1 MKFITNI
8 LNKSFNI
15 VFNSI
20 ETNIRENLFQK
31 NIPPNIVDF
40 IIYKAIKYNNLYELN
55 VYLNNP
61 TITYQDLINENDL
74 FKLFEKSKLKKPFI
88 SSLIN
93 ISGTSKTITFG
104 KGEIALSL
112 FINDAVKH
120 NHRGDLLINN
130 LILEIKH
137 SKSQISESKYSKRT
151 SKLDIFDNEKLKPF
165 ITKYNP
171 NLSQKTTWIK
181 SIFNCNPT
189 KEDFISLFQTLYPGL
204 DIEYDFT
211 SLNNLNNSIGLA
223 LAKTYLDK
231 KILLIID
238 KNNKYICVKNYDEF
252 KSLLDT
258 KIKFNLASDLIPRC
272 ELTF

>member
-1 MKFITNI
+1 MKFIINI
-8 LNKSFNI
+8 LNKCFNI

-20 ETNIRENLFQK
+20 ETNIRENLFHK
-31 NIPPNIVDF
+31 NIPLNIIDF

-55 VYLNNP
+55 LYLNNP
-61 TITYQDLINENDL
+61 TITHQDLLNETDL
-74 FKLFEKSKLKKPFI
+74 IKLFSKSNLKPSFI
-88 SSLIN
+88 HSLIN

-104 KGEIALSL
+104 KGEMALSVL
-112 FINDAVKH
+112 LSDAVKP
-120 NHRGDLLINN
+120 NKKGDLLINN
-130 LILEIKH
+130 IVFEIKH

-189 KEDFISLFQTLYPGL
+189 KEDFISLLQTLYPGL
-204 DIEYDFT
+204 DIEYNFT
-211 SLNNLNNSIGLA
+211 SLNDLNNSIGLA
-223 LAKTYLDK
+223 LAKTYLDD

-238 KNNKYICVKNYDEF
+238 KNNKYICVENYDEF
-252 KSLLDT
+252 KSLLNA

-272 ELTF
+272 ELIS